1 MTDTNA
7 AHPSPEPGDQVFSSV
22 VNPDHQDDA
31 SCSWEMVTFP
41 DQLQIADIRT
51 PGTKTSSLP
60 LCQGAQTQPATPI
73 LATPSDQTNPED
85 LVTLIQ
91 DLNHC
96 NDALLQRVGELE
108 EALERS
114 QTALQAELERYQGQA
129 SPGPGAP
136 PPVAQ
141 LLSELDIANDGLR
154 RTTIHN
160 QTLQSELEMGQQRI
174 GQLERECTLLQHR
187 LSEKSAAL
195 VKAET
200 TCQDLK
206 SRLHRQQ
213 QYTLQF
219 KAALEKCLNTP
230 PVSTLDSGAN
240 PGIAMPKADQIRP
253 WSAMPGV
260 NAEQSSLT
268 QLWHNLRST
277 EKPLPQAPG
286 DHRPQTSG
294 GSVHPQPKVDPLPA
308 SPPLVT
314 NPAPAV
320 SPSPQ
325 PGHPTPDPV
334 LTQDPWQT
342 TPSRVE
348 PLVPQ
353 VAFTEPSPW
362 GTPLSIEQPIADPEP
377 EPNLVTAAVVRED
390 RDRRINSLDRSA
402 LELPSQPFKPESG
415 ATTTTTLPRQLSSH
429 HRASP
434 SPLVY
439 PLRSP
444 KKITSLAAVELPDF
458 GRRPQS

>member
-1 MTDTNA
+1 MSDTNA
-7 AHPSPEPGDQVFSSV
+7 AHPSPEPGDQVFPGV
-22 VNPDHQDDA
+22 VNPDHQDGI
-31 SCSWEMVTFP
+31 SRSWEMVAFP
-41 DQLQIADIRT
+41 DQLQIADIT
-51 PGTKTSSLP
+51 IPGATSTSH
-60 LCQGAQTQPATPI
+60 

-114 QTALQAELERYQGQA
+114 QTALQAELERYQGQP
-129 SPGPGAP
+129 SPGPATP
-136 PPVAQ
+136 PQIAQ
-141 LLSELDIANDGLR
+141 LLSELDTANDGLR

-187 LSEKSAAL
+187 LSEKGAAL
-195 VKAET
+195 VKAEA

-219 KAALEKCLNTP
+219 KAALEKCLNAP

-240 PGIAMPKADQIRP
+240 PGVAMPKADQIRP

-268 QLWHNLRST
+268 QLWHSLRST
-277 EKPLPQAPG
+277 EKTVPQVPRQHPPQASVSSVHLQPSAAPLPP
-286 DHRPQTSG
+286 
-294 GSVHPQPKVDPLPA
+294 

-334 LTQDPWQT
+334 LSQDPWQT
-342 TPSRVE
+342 TPSLPE
-348 PLVPQ
+348 PVVPQ
-353 VAFTEPSPW
+353 TTFTEPSPW
-362 GTPLSIEQPIADPEP
+362 GTPLPMEQPIADPEP
-377 EPNLVTAAVVRED
+377 EPDPVPAAVVRKD
-390 RDRRINSLDRSA
+390 GDQRINSLDRPA
-402 LELPSQPFKPESG
+402 LELPSQSLKPESG
-415 ATTTTTLPRQLSSH
+415 ATTTTTLPRQPSSYH
-429 HRASP
+429 QASP

-444 KKITSLAAVELPDF
+444 KKITSLAAVELPSF
-458 GRRPQS
+458 GRRPKS